1 LRYSHEHGYRFDKQE
16 LLWDVPRLST
26 PQRTERWTHI
36 VACAH
41 NLLVLARPVVEGC
54 YRPWETRISVRT
66 LAQVRRAMPTLLPQ
80 LGTPA
85 RPPQL
90 RGKAPGRAKGFH
102 PKPRTRH
109 PVIRKT
115 SKKQKTSKKTASA

>member
-1 LRYSHEHGYRFDKQE
+1 LRYSQEHGYCFDTQE

-26 PQRTERWTHI
+26 PERTERWTQVI
-36 VACAH
+36 AWVH
-41 NLLVLARPVVEGC
+41 NLLVLARPLVGGC
-54 YRPWETRISVRT
+54 YRPWETRRSHLT
-66 LAQVRRAMPTLLPQ
+66 LTPVRRAMPTLLRQ
-80 LGTPA
+80 VGTPA

-102 PKPRTRH
+102 PAPRTCH

-115 SKKQKTSKKTASA
+115 SKKKKTGKKHSSS